1 MGKHVKGYD
10 SSNKSSSN
18 LCKDVFCL
26 KFWILSLNIGAFLVR
41 LLLSAMLQTLS
52 SICVGL
58 QSLFSCFEV
67 SFFAKTSSL
76 KLNINCFLTVSLW

>member
-1 MGKHVKGYD
+1 MGKRVKDYD
-10 SSNKSSSN
+10 SRNKSSSN
-18 LCKDVFCL
+18 LCKGVFYL
-26 KFWILSLNIGAFLVR
+26 KFWILSLNIGAFLGR

-67 SFFAKTSSL
+67 GFFAKTSSL
-76 KLNINCFLTVSLW
+76 KLSINCFLTVSLW